1 MTWRRLAIGELSWE
15 TLRLRSRILEWTR
28 RFFRERGFL
37 EVDPPIAQPYP
48 NIDPNVFP
56 VAVSDASG
64 RISDLYLHTSPELSM
79 KKLLAAGSG
88 NIFSLGKVF
97 RDREGTPLH
106 RPEFTMLEWYRVGE
120 PATAVMEDVED
131 LLLDLANRTNEA
143 EEIRRGGRRIPLS
156 RRWKRWELTEAF
168 GELLESPI
176 GDAAALRAGLARK
189 GIRAGTAETWEDLF
203 FRAILDV
210 IEPTLAGMG
219 AVFLTGFPATLAGMA
234 RRRERDG
241 EISERF
247 EGYVAGIELVNGYEE
262 LTDPRE
268 QEERLEELSSRHA
281 HRTGIRLPVDPDFL
295 DALRAGI
302 PPCSG
307 AALGMDRLVMLLL
320 EKETIADV
328 LYS

>member
-1 MTWRRLAIGELSWE
+1 
-15 TLRLRSRILEWTR
+15 
-28 RFFRERGFL
+28 
-37 EVDPPIAQPYP
+37 
-48 NIDPNVFP
+48 
-56 VAVSDASG
+56 
-64 RISDLYLHTSPELSM
+64 M

-88 NIFSLGKVF
+88 NIFFLGKVF

-120 PATAVMEDVED
+120 PSAAVMEDVED
-131 LLLDLANRTNEA
+131 LLLDLARRTNEA

-156 RRWKRWELTEAF
+156 RGWKRWELAEAF
-168 GELLESPI
+168 EELLESPL
-176 GDAAALRAGLARK
+176 GDSAALRAGLSRK
-189 GIRAGTAETWEDLF
+189 GIRAGPAETWEDLF

-210 IEPTLAGMG
+210 IEPTLSGMG
-219 AVFLTGFPATLAGMA
+219 AVFLTGFPAALAGMA
-234 RRRERDG
+234 RRRKGDG
-241 EISERF
+241 DIAERF

-268 QEERLEELSSRHA
+268 QEERLEELSARHA

-307 AALGMDRLVMLLL
+307 AALGVDRLVMLLL

-328 LYS
+328 IYT

>member
-1 MTWRRLAIGELSWE
+1 MTWRRLARGELSWE
-15 TLRLRSRILEWTR
+15 TFRHRSRIFEWTR
-28 RFFRERGFL
+28 VFFRERGFL
-37 EVDPPIAQPYP
+37 EVDTPIAQPYP

-56 VAVSDASG
+56 VSVSDAAG
-64 RISDLYLHTSPELSM
+64 RISGLYLHTSPELSM
-79 KKLLAAGSG
+79 KKLLGAGSG
-88 NIFSLGKVF
+88 NIFFLGKVF

-106 RPEFTMLEWYRVGE
+106 RQEFTMLEWYRVGE
-120 PATAVMEDVED
+120 PAAAVMEDVED
-131 LLLDLANRTNEA
+131 LLLDLARRTKGS

-156 RRWKRWELTEAF
+156 RGWKRWELTEAF
-168 GELLESPI
+168 GELLACTI
-176 GDAAALRAGLARK
+176 GDEEALRAGLSRK
-189 GIRAGTAETWEDLF
+189 GIRAGPAETWEDLF
-203 FRAILDV
+203 FRAMLDV

-219 AVFLTGFPATLAGMA
+219 AVFLAGFPAALAGMA
-234 RRRERDG
+234 RRRDG
-241 EISERF
+241 DDDISERF

-268 QEERLEELSSRHA
+268 QEERLVELSARHA

-295 DALRAGI
+295 DALREGI

-328 LYS
+328 IYL